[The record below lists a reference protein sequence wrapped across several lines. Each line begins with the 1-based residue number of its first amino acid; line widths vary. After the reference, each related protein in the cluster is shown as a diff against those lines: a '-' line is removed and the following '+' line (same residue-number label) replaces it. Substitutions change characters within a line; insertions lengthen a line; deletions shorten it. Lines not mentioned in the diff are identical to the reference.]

1 MKNPT
6 NILIGI
12 VLVAGFNFHSCKKD
26 EAGNEPCMQP
36 VSVNLGTDRVIQ
48 EGMTTTLDA
57 GNPGATYLWS
67 TGATTQSIEVSETG
81 IYWVKVSSCSHTAS
95 DTVNVELNHPV
106 VEMTTEFGNLMIWL
120 YRQTPLHKAN
130 YLSLTGEGFYDG
142 LLFHRVI
149 ENFVIQG
156 GDPDGTGFGGPGYT
170 IPAEIIPGLD
180 HVYGAVGAARLDDN
194 INPEKESNGSQF
206 YIVCNP
212 NGRPDLNGNFTVF
225 GIVFSGLE
233 TVLAISQVPVDTN
246 QRPIEDV
253 SMDQLSIHYYTAS
266 ELKNDYGFVV
276 PEK

>member
-6 NILIGI
+6 NILIGA
-12 VLVAGFNFHSCKKD
+12 VLVTGFLFQSCKKE
-26 EAGNEPCMQP
+26 EAGNEPCNQP
-36 VSVNLGTDRVIQ
+36 VTVNLGVDQVIQ
-48 EGMTTTLDA
+48 EGSTTTLDA

-67 TGATTQSIEVSETG
+67 SGATTQSIEVSETG
-81 IYWVKVSSCSHTAS
+81 IYWVKVSTCSHTAS
-95 DTVNVELNHPV
+95 DTVKVELNYPV
-106 VEMTTEFGNLMIWL
+106 VEMSTEFGNLIIWL

-130 YLSLTGEGFYDG
+130 FLSLTGEGFYDG

-180 HVYGAVGAARLDDN
+180 HVYGAVGAARRPDN
-194 INPEKESNGSQF
+194 MNPEKESNGSQF

-212 NGRPDLNGNFTVF
+212 DGRPDLDDDYTVF

-253 SMDQLSIHYYTAS
+253 SMDQLSILYNTAS
-266 ELKNDYGFVV
+266 ELENAYGFVV